1 MAGNTL
7 PVLSSPQFP
16 QVFTEAI
23 DRAVD
28 RIVFG
33 ICCYEEPVGTWNDH
47 NAVHCNSAATVH
59 NLEDGL
65 DYCERH
71 HRKVVSLG

>member
-1 MAGNTL
+1 MASPTL
-7 PVLSSPQFP
+7 SVLRSPDFP
-16 QVFTEAI
+16 QVLVQAI

-28 RIVFG
+28 RVVFG
-33 ICCYEEPVGTWNDH
+33 ICCHEERIGSSNDH
-47 NAVHCNSAATVH
+47 NSQLCNSSATVH

-71 HRKVVSLG
+71 FRKVVR